1 MTTYTL
7 FTPPRKTPFQF
18 QPTLDGQV
26 YNVSVTWNMFGQRW
40 YLNLY
45 DLNGNRL
52 DTTSMVGS
60 PDSAPVATQ
69 TWDVVREQVTVT
81 TILPHAIPLGVE
93 ANLTVTG
100 AFPPAYN
107 TTAQMIAVSPTA
119 LIYSLEA
126 DPGGPATQ
134 PGMIVQNIPLFPGQY
149 FQTSTLL
156 YRESTGMFEVS
167 P

>member
-45 DLNGNRL
+45 DLNGNL
-52 DTTSMVGS
+52 IDCTAMVGS
-60 PDSAPVATQ
+60 PDAAPIATQ
-69 TWDVVREQVTVT
+69 TWDVVTEQVTVT

-93 ANLTVTG
+93 ADLTVTD
-100 AFPPAYN
+100 AFPTTYN
-107 TTAQMIAVSPTA
+107 TTVPMIAISPTS
-119 LIYSLEA
+119 LIYSLTV
-126 DPGGPATQ
+126 DPGGSATQ
-134 PGMIVQNIPLFPGQY
+134 PGRIVQNINLFPGQY

-156 YRESTGMFEVS
+156 FRQSTGMFEVD

>member
-45 DLNGNRL
+45 DLNGNFL
-52 DTTSMVGS
+52 DCTAMVGS
-60 PDSAPVATQ
+60 PDAIQIATQ
-69 TWDVVREQVTVT
+69 TWNIVTEQVTVT
-81 TILPHAIPLGVE
+81 TIAPHTIPLGVE

-100 AFPPAYN
+100 AFPGAYN
-107 TTAQMIAVSPTA
+107 TTAPMTSISPTS
-119 LIYSLEA
+119 LIYSLSV

-134 PGMIVQNIPLFPGQY
+134 PGAIVQNISLFPGQY